1 MFIPFATLLF
11 STPVT
16 SSNLRNQAPL
26 FTELRLLQATISYCQ
41 MDVASLAALSYF
53 VIASRIGNIA
63 LCDMFHCM
71 NFVDCIFWIWVLVPF
86 FGYMIYVSTFPCV
99 YYYWQ

>member
-71 NFVDCIFWIWVLVPF
+71 NFVDCIFWI
-86 FGYMIYVSTFPCV
+86 
-99 YYYWQ
+99 